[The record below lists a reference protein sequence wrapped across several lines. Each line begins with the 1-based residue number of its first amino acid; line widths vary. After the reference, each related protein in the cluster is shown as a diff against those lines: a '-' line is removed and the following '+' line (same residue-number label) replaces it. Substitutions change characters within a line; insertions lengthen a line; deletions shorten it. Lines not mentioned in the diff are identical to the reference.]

1 MKQFLV
7 SEEKLKKFIFALAL
21 LGIGIIGRMLLTSY
35 PNIETVLVVT
45 LLAGCMLGGRYILII
60 PILVMAITDF
70 LIGNNWILLFTW
82 SGFAVIGFLGY
93 LLKNKRQ
100 ASLKF
105 VGTLFG
111 VGLGATLLYDIWT
124 AFGWWYLM
132 YPHTLGNLGLVY
144 LLQIPF
150 TLKHLVSTA
159 IFVPLV
165 SIPILYLYEHAWG
178 KLYSLSPVA
187 KLRYQY
193 R

>member
-7 SEEKLKKFIFALAL
+7 GEEKRKKLLFALAL
-21 LGIGIIGRMLLTSY
+21 LGIGIIGRILLTPY

-45 LLAGCMLGGRYILII
+45 MLAGCLLGGMYILII
-60 PILVMAITDF
+60 PVLVMAATDF
-70 LIGNNWILLFTW
+70 FIGTNSILLFTW
-82 SGFAVIGFLGY
+82 SGFAFIGVLGY
-93 LLKNKRQ
+93 LLKNKRK
-100 ASLKF
+100 ASMKF

-124 AFGWWYLM
+124 ASGWWYLM
-132 YPHTLGNLGLVY
+132 HPHTLDSLGLVY

-150 TLKHLVSTA
+150 TLKHLISTA

-165 SIPILYLYEHAWG
+165 SIPILYLYEYGWG
-178 KLYSLSPVA
+178 KLYSLSPIA
-187 KLRYQY
+187 RLSHQY